1 MATRSYP
8 DGHVPLVPG
17 LDFMEKAFASFDE
30 KEVEKLPDELFRQL
44 VVNKAEE
51 SELKKS

>member
-8 DGHVPLVPG
+8 DGHVPLVPD
-17 LDFMEKAFASFDE
+17 LDFVKKALASFDGEE
-30 KEVEKLPDELFRQL
+30 KKHPDELFRQL